1 MLSEPGADD
10 DVRDSDRF
18 AGRATTVTTADDV
31 SAASPET
38 RLAAPK
44 VATIAADLFE
54 AFETGVAIDPPTTAH
69 PDLGVADAYRIQRDL
84 LAHHARAGRRIVGRK
99 IGLTSLAMQRQLGID
114 SPDFGSI
121 LDTHVFA
128 AGHTVSRSGLRMIAP
143 KLEPEVAVVLER
155 QLSGPGVTAEDV
167 RDATDEVVA
176 VMELID
182 SRVRDWR
189 IGLADTISDNAS
201 CFGVVVGDR
210 RRLDEVGDLSELPVA
225 FSRDGSVEQQGTGSA
240 VMGDPFEAVAW
251 LANELARH
259 GDALPGG
266 ELVLAGSF
274 TAAIDATPGTY
285 VSDFGPALGL
295 ASVKVTA

>member
-1 MLSEPGADD
+1 
-10 DVRDSDRF
+10 
-18 AGRATTVTTADDV
+18 V
-31 SAASPET
+31 SAVSPQT
-38 RLAAPK
+38 RLAAPE
-44 VATIAADLFE
+44 VARIAADLFA
-54 AFETGVAIDPPTTAH
+54 AFETGVAIDPPTAAH

-84 LAHHARAGRRIVGRK
+84 FTHHDRAGRRIVGRK

-121 LDTHVFA
+121 LDTHVFESGGA
-128 AGHTVSRSGLRMIAP
+128 VSRSGLRMIAP

-155 QLSGPGVTAEDV
+155 PLSGTGITAKDV
-167 RDATDEVVA
+167 RAATGEVVA

-201 CFGVVVGDR
+201 CLGVIVGDR
-210 RRLDEVGDLSELPVA
+210 RRLDEVGDLSELPVT
-225 FSRDGSVEQQGTGSA
+225 FSRDASVEQLGTGSA
-240 VMGDPFEAVAW
+240 VMGNPFEAVAW
-251 LANELARH
+251 LANELARY
-259 GDALPGG
+259 GDALPVG

-285 VSDFGPALGL
+285 VADFGPTLGT
-295 ASVKVTA
+295 ASVEVTA